1 MCQHATSYLRS
12 RLRFFAVLA
21 LLLVGVLT
29 EGVGQDK
36 KRTYA
41 NFQGT
46 YEAGVNLLGLLTG
59 TVSNAGHAVDGNVTT
74 HSTLSVPVGVLGLL
88 SATQYLEFTTDGN
101 HRNVRT
107 IPAGTP
113 VTVKSSFPAEILG
126 LLSSVEIGYFSDL
139 EPVGF
144 TLSNRAGYNTGNRTV
159 EYAGA
164 ALLNLL
170 NGTGQFEITFA
181 PDDDYQGVFVKL
193 SGNGLSVLLSN
204 QLFHAYIYED
214 YSYTSCA
221 EKHQP
226 LDVLHGTRSESIGAL
241 TSLGGVTNPYN
252 ILNSDHTDYATMNV
266 GVGALNTIYLNTV
279 FPTPSDPRQAV
290 RVVLEDPESL
300 LDLSVLSS
308 FSFQPYNRD
317 VAVGSPITANGSLIS
332 ARLLPGT
339 KKYELAFKIDDP
351 FDRVELRF
359 DNTVTVLTSLRIY
372 EVSRLPRVMVI
383 EDPTVLTSMLTGCGS
398 VSLQAAITNYQPDY
412 YDYHYYT
419 TASGGTALPSSMVDA
434 SGTYYIEAVDKE
446 TGCVSPRAQVD
457 ATVYQL
463 PSVTISSTPTAC
475 EGDAIANLVL
485 INPVANPT
493 GYSIEWVN
501 APEDFENVDW
511 GESELTFVSPIAI
524 SIPAT
529 TVMGDYDGILKV
541 RNDNCESEEIP
552 FTLKVLPLPGK
563 PHLTIT
569 DAYN

>member
-1 MCQHATSYLRS
+1 
-12 RLRFFAVLA
+12 
-21 LLLVGVLT
+21 
-29 EGVGQDK
+29 
-36 KRTYA
+36 
-41 NFQGT
+41 
-46 YEAGVNLLGLLTG
+46 
-59 TVSNAGHAVDGNVTT
+59 
-74 HSTLSVPVGVLGLL
+74 
-88 SATQYLEFTTDGN
+88 
-101 HRNVRT
+101 
-107 IPAGTP
+107 
-113 VTVKSSFPAEILG
+113 
-126 LLSSVEIGYFSDL
+126 
-139 EPVGF
+139 
-144 TLSNRAGYNTGNRTV
+144 
-159 EYAGA
+159 
-164 ALLNLL
+164 
-170 NGTGQFEITFA
+170 
-181 PDDDYQGVFVKL
+181 
-193 SGNGLSVLLSN
+193 
-204 QLFHAYIYED
+204 
-214 YSYTSCA
+214 
-221 EKHQP
+221 
-226 LDVLHGTRSESIGAL
+226 
-241 TSLGGVTNPYN
+241 
-252 ILNSDHTDYATMNV
+252 
-266 GVGALNTIYLNTV
+266 LNTIYLNTV

-290 RVVLEDPESL
+290 RGVLEDPESL

-475 EGDAIANLVL
+475 EGDAIANLVF

-524 SIPAT
+524 SIP
-529 TVMGDYDGILKV
+529 
-541 RNDNCESEEIP
+541 
-552 FTLKVLPLPGK
+552 
-563 PHLTIT
+563 
-569 DAYN
+569 